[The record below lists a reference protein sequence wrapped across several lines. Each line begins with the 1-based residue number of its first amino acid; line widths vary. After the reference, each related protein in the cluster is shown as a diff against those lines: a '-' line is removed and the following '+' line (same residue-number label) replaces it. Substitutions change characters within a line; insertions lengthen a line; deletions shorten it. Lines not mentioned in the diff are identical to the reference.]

1 VKNTLATVQSM
12 AVNTLK
18 TSASVED
25 GRKAIEAR
33 LMGMARAHDLL
44 TEAHWTSAD
53 LATLLNCIVDP
64 YRTYQ
69 SRIRLYGPDLR
80 LNPRAALTMA
90 MVINELTTNAVK
102 YGSLS
107 HSEGRLTLSWARV
120 ADDGRSPNLRPPSLR
135 TLRLTWREA
144 GAPAVAEPSRRG
156 FGSVLIEQSL
166 RELRGTVTMAY
177 EPGGLVC
184 TFDIPLDALEHRAPV
199 TESPAAGGGRWRVML
214 RRAG

>member
-1 VKNTLATVQSM
+1 M

-53 LATLLNCIVDP
+53 LGTLLNCIVDP

-102 YGSLS
+102 YGSLARP
-107 HSEGRLTLSWARV
+107 EGTLTLSWALV
-120 ADDGRSPNLRPPSLR
+120 ADGRGVRLN

-144 GAPAVAEPSRRG
+144 GAPATPAPSRRG
-156 FGSVLIEQSL
+156 FGSVLIEQSV
-166 RELRGTVTMAY
+166 RELQGSVAMAY

-184 TFDIPLDALEHRAPV
+184 TFDIPLDGLEHRDLVAA
-199 TESPAAGGGRWRVML
+199 SPAAGGGRWRVML
-214 RRAG
+214 RRAS